1 MFKCRFCQNTL
12 EVCFADLNTAP
23 IVNNYIAQEDL
34 YKEDIYYPLKVFV
47 CSKCHLVQTIDF
59 NPASQIFHENYAYF
73 SSYSNSWLKHCQ
85 EYVDMIIAKLSL
97 NQNSFITEIASNDGY
112 LLQYFKEK
120 NIQYLGIEPC
130 KSVAESAKAKG
141 INTLIEFFN
150 LKTAK
155 NLQKADLIC
164 MSNVLAHIPDINDF
178 TAAITE
184 TLKPKGTLTIEF
196 PHLLNIIKFNQFDT
210 IYLEHYSYLSLLF
223 LQKLFDAHNL
233 RIYDIEELNTH
244 GGSLRIYGA
253 HRGNQSIAVNK
264 ENIDR
269 VLKQETDLGLDKIEV
284 YKSFNEKMKKTKRD
298 ILSLLNEIKNS
309 GKSIAAF
316 GASAKGNTLFN
327 YCGIST
333 DYIDYSVDDIPYKQN
348 KFLPGSR
355 IPVKPRSE
363 LIKTKPDY
371 IFITPWNFKDEIIG
385 KLEYAK
391 KDWGAKF
398 IIPIPKPEII

>member
-1 MFKCRFCQNTL
+1 
-12 EVCFADLNTAP
+12 
-23 IVNNYIAQEDL
+23 
-34 YKEDIYYPLKVFV
+34 
-47 CSKCHLVQTIDF
+47 
-59 NPASQIFHENYAYF
+59 
-73 SSYSNSWLKHCQ
+73 
-85 EYVDMIIAKLSL
+85 
-97 NQNSFITEIASNDGY
+97 
-112 LLQYFKEK
+112 
-120 NIQYLGIEPC
+120 
-130 KSVAESAKAKG
+130 
-141 INTLIEFFN
+141 
-150 LKTAK
+150 
-155 NLQKADLIC
+155 
-164 MSNVLAHIPDINDF
+164 LA
-178 TAAITE
+178 
-184 TLKPKGTLTIEF
+184 
-196 PHLLNIIKFNQFDT
+196 
-210 IYLEHYSYLSLLF
+210 LLF

-269 VLKQETDLGLDKIEV
+269 VLKQEIDLGLDKIEV